1 MKDDNRSFINES
13 NLITTTIDEAF
24 IPDGLLTAENV
35 QPNDLLPGKTWAP
48 VSNVNVYPYTA
59 VLAMRMGWENSSGV
73 IEWYYGTGFLE
84 GYDVVA
90 TAGHNMWDDQLGWVD
105 DCRFYVRQNGS
116 SYSPTNYYYPKNWT
130 CATNYTSDLDT
141 NYDWCA
147 ITLLDNLGASNGWFG
162 KGWSSENINGKSV
175 TISGYPG
182 TAGIQYTDSGTTS
195 NSTTHKVCYD
205 INTLPGNS
213 GSPVYTSDYIVWAI
227 HTTSYSSSYNRGN
240 RITEWLYTILQNK
253 YLEGAAIYGS

>member
-1 MKDDNRSFINES
+1 MDRLKDDNRSFINES

-105 DCRFYVRQNGS
+105 DCRFYVILSGS
-116 SYSPTNYYYPKNWT
+116 SRLPMALLYY
-130 CATNYTSDLDT
+130 
-141 NYDWCA
+141 
-147 ITLLDNLGASNGWFG
+147 
-162 KGWSSENINGKSV
+162 
-175 TISGYPG
+175 
-182 TAGIQYTDSGTTS
+182 
-195 NSTTHKVCYD
+195 
-205 INTLPGNS
+205 
-213 GSPVYTSDYIVWAI
+213 
-227 HTTSYSSSYNRGN
+227 
-240 RITEWLYTILQNK
+240 RIP
-253 YLEGAAIYGS
+253 S